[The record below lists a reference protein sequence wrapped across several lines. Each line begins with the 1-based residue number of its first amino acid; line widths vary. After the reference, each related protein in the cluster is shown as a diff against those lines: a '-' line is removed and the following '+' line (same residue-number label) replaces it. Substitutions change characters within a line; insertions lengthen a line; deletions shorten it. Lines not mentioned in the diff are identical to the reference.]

1 MDLIGHV
8 EEVAHGTF
16 RAAIEIADLKASK
29 SFGVL
34 WRGELCAS
42 EYLAFVDLQGA
53 AGNLCR
59 TLGLVVS
66 MPVQVLVVREESRK
80 SGPPPQM
87 RTRWR

>member
-8 EEVAHGTF
+8 EEVARETF
-16 RAAIEIADLKASK
+16 RATIEIADIKAST

-59 TLGLVVS
+59 TLGLLVS
-66 MPVQVLVVREESRK
+66 MPVQVLVDREALESRFLRSK
-80 SGPPPQM
+80 
-87 RTRWR
+87 